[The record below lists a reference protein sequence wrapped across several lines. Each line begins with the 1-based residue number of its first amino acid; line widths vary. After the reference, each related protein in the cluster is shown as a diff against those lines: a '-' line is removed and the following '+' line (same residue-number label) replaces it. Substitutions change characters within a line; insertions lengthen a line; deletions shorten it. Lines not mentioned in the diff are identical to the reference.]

1 MGKKKVSFLG
11 SENEDALKAKKTTQ
25 REQKK
30 MREGK
35 VVAPVAEITPVA
47 EAVTENGTPNTE
59 KPVKKA
65 RVRSKAYL
73 AAKKQVDVNKTYTL
87 SDGLKLLHSI
97 SISKTNDTVELHI
110 NVKEPGL
117 SREVTLPHPTGK
129 TKSIAVAN
137 DETIALIESGKTNF
151 DILLASPAQMAKLV
165 KFAKVLGPRGLM
177 PNPKNG
183 TVVADPEAKAKILAS
198 SNVVTL
204 KTEKDTPV
212 IHTIAG
218 KLSAT
223 DLQLTANITAILTAL
238 SGKTTKVVLK
248 STMSPAIKLQT
259 I

>member
-1 MGKKKVSFLG
+1 MGKKKVAILG
-11 SENEDALKAKKTTQ
+11 SENEDALKAKKATQ

-35 VVAPVAEITPVA
+35 VVAPTVEATPDV
-47 EAVTENGTPNTE
+47 VIQTEE
-59 KPVKKA
+59 KKSVKKA

-73 AAKKQVDVNKTYTL
+73 AAKKQVDVNKNYSL
-87 SDGLKLLHSI
+87 DDGLKLLHSI

-129 TKSIAVAN
+129 SKSIAVAN
-137 DETIALIESGKTNF
+137 DETLTQIESGKTNF
-151 DILLASPAQMAKLV
+151 DVLLASPAQMAKLV

-218 KLSAT
+218 KLSMN
-223 DLQLTANITAILTAL
+223 DELLTKNINAILTAL

-248 STMSPAIKLQT
+248 STMSPAIKLVV
-259 I
+259 

>member
-1 MGKKKVSFLG
+1 MGKKKVAFLG
-11 SENEDALKAKKTTQ
+11 SENEDTLKAKKATQ

-35 VVAPVAEITPVA
+35 VVAPVAEVTPVS
-47 EAVTENGTPNTE
+47 ETVTE
-59 KPVKKA
+59 KSVKKA
-65 RVRSKAYL
+65 RIRSKTYL
-73 AAKKQVDVNKTYTL
+73 AAKKQVDVNKNYSL
-87 SDGLKLLHSI
+87 DDGLKLLHSI

-117 SREVTLPHPTGK
+117 SREVTLPHSTGK
-129 TKSIAVAN
+129 TKTIAVAN
-137 DETIALIESGKTNF
+137 DETIAQIESGKTNF
-151 DILLASPAQMAKLV
+151 DVLLASPAQMAKLV

-198 SNVVTL
+198 SNVITL

-218 KLSAT
+218 KLSMN
-223 DLQLTANITAILTAL
+223 DELLTKNINAILTAL
-238 SGKTTKVVLK
+238 SGKITKVVLK
-248 STMSPAIKLQT
+248 STMSPAIKIQLS
-259 I
+259 

>member
-1 MGKKKVSFLG
+1 MGKKKVAILG
-11 SENEDALKAKKTTQ
+11 SENEDALKAKKATQ

-35 VVAPVAEITPVA
+35 VVAPAVEATPEV
-47 EAVTENGTPNTE
+47 VIQTEE
-59 KPVKKA
+59 KKSVKKA
-65 RVRSKAYL
+65 RIRSKAYL
-73 AAKKQVDVNKTYTL
+73 AAKKQVDVNKNYSL
-87 SDGLKLLHSI
+87 DDGLKLLHSI

-129 TKSIAVAN
+129 TKTIAVAN
-137 DETIALIESGKTNF
+137 DETLAQIESGKTNF
-151 DILLASPAQMAKLV
+151 DVLLASPAQMAKLV

-183 TVVADPEAKAKILAS
+183 TVVTDPEAKAKILAS

-218 KLSAT
+218 KLSMN
-223 DLQLTANITAILTAL
+223 DELLTNNIVAILTAL

-248 STMSPAIKLQT
+248 STMSPAIKIAFL
-259 I
+259 

>member
-11 SENEDALKAKKTTQ
+11 SENEDALKAKKATQ

-35 VVAPVAEITPVA
+35 VVAPVAEITPVS
-47 EAVTENGTPNTE
+47 ETVTE
-59 KPVKKA
+59 KPIKKV

-73 AAKKQVDVNKTYTL
+73 AAKKQVDVNKNYSL
-87 SDGLKLLHSI
+87 EDALKLLHSI

-137 DETIALIESGKTNF
+137 DETIAQIESGKTNF
-151 DILLASPAQMAKLV
+151 DVLLASPTQMAKLV
-165 KFAKVLGPRGLM
+165 KFAKILGPRGLM

-183 TVVADPEAKAKILAS
+183 TVVTDPEAKAKIMAN

-218 KLSAT
+218 KLSMK
-223 DLQLTANITAILTAL
+223 DELLTSNINAILTAL
-238 SGKTTKVVLK
+238 SGKITKIVLK
-248 STMSPAIKLQT
+248 STMSPAIKLVVA
-259 I
+259 

>member
-11 SENEDALKAKKTTQ
+11 SENEDTLKAKKATQ

-30 MREGK
+30 MRAGK
-35 VVAPVAEITPVA
+35 TVTPVV
-47 EAVTENGTPNTE
+47 EPVTENREMDTE
-59 KPVKKA
+59 KPTKKA

-73 AAKKQVDVNKTYTL
+73 AAKKQVDVNKNYSL
-87 SDGLKLLHSI
+87 DHGLKLLHNI

-129 TKSIAVAN
+129 TKTIAVAN
-137 DETIALIESGKTNF
+137 DETIAQIESGKTNF
-151 DILLASPAQMAKLV
+151 DVLLASPAQMAKLV
-165 KFAKVLGPRGLM
+165 KFAKILGPRGLM

-183 TVVADPEAKAKILAS
+183 TVVADPEAKAKIMAS
-198 SNVVTL
+198 SNVITL

-218 KLSAT
+218 KLSMP
-223 DLQLTANITAILTAL
+223 DKNLSDNIESILSVL
-238 SGKTTKVVLK
+238 SPKVVKIVLK
-248 STMSPAIKLQT
+248 STMSPAIKLQ